1 MASKQFIVA
10 GLPDVVGPLLSLL
23 ATDPD
28 AEVVSVAGPPTAP
41 ERLVVVMEPER
52 AVAFAQ
58 ALGGRVLIEPD
69 DPVTP
74 ANPPVTPP
82 GTPPVPPPQ

>member
-1 MASKQFIVA
+1 VASEQFIVA

-41 ERLVVVMEPER
+41 ERLVVVMDPER

-69 DPVTP
+69 DFVTP
-74 ANPPVTPP
+74 SSPP
-82 GTPPVPPPQ
+82 GSPPVPPP